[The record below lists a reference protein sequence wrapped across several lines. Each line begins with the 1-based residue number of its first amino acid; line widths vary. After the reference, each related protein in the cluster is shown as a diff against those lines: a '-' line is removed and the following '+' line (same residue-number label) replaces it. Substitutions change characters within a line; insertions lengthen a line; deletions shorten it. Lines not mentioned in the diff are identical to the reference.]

1 MGELDDRVA
10 LVTGASRGIGAAIA
24 RRLAAEGAAVAVTA
38 RTVDEHPRL
47 PGSLRETVAT
57 IEADGG
63 RAVAIAADLADGDD
77 RARIVGDVEA
87 QLGPV
92 DVLVNNAAA
101 AFYLPIDAFPLKRRR
116 ILFELNFHAPV
127 DLAVA
132 VLPAMRARGAGWIV
146 NVSSVTSRHPQGP
159 PYRRGSEPTAT
170 ATIYGAS
177 KAALERFTTGLAA
190 EVHGAGI
197 AVNAVSP
204 VAAVRTPGADALVAG
219 IMDARPDLVEP
230 VELMAEAALVLATC
244 DPATCTGRVVLSRPF
259 LEELGRAARNL
270 DGSPRHPDAPLA

>member
-1 MGELDDRVA
+1 MGELVGRVA

-38 RTVDEHPRL
+38 RTIEEHPRL

-77 RARIVGDVEA
+77 RARIAGDVEA

-190 EVHGAGI
+190 EVYGDGI
-197 AVNAVSP
+197 AVNSLAPKDVVP
-204 VAAVRTPGADALVAG
+204 TPGTLFHHLTT
-219 IMDARPDLVEP
+219 MDDPRAEQPEV
-230 VELMAEAALVLATC
+230 MAEAALALC
-244 DPATCTGRVVLSRPF
+244 REPATKPDGSVGLTGRVVYSQDL
-259 LEELGRAARNL
+259 LAELGVPVA
-270 DGSPRHPDAPLA
+270 